1 MTEQEILKYCHFY
14 KGEAM
19 IPQSIDHQK
28 YGVEL
33 WVAEKM
39 ICEYFSN
46 MIDRNN
52 PRKKIAELIAAYV
65 GKWAPFEFRSIMKI
79 YFDKVPDLEKE
90 IMQIY
95 S

>member
-1 MTEQEILKYCHFY
+1 MTEQEILQYCQFY

-19 IPQSIDHQK
+19 IPQSFDQK
-28 YGVEL
+28 NEGKL
-33 WVAEKM
+33 WVAEKI
-39 ICEYFSN
+39 ICEDFFN

-65 GKWAPFEFRSIMKI
+65 GKWAPYEFRSVMKT